1 MKMKKPN
8 NEIVNAIFSD
18 ISVNYN
24 VVQDVVVISS
34 DRLELIFRDF
44 RKSIIDNTKWEL
56 PLGTFITSLITL
68 SASDFQNFLN
78 IKAIYWESIFWLIML
93 ISLVILVT
101 GLVRLLI
108 KLTIIKNPINHYL
121 NLALQ
126 NKSNIVTKATK
137 NSSKNSDTVKVK
149 RVYITISKHVTV
161 DDLKELKMLML
172 ESKGRSPVS
181 LVFEEGN
188 RKVDL
193 KIKVKSSETFFR
205 KVSEI
210 LSETKAADDIDI
222 PF

>member
-1 MKMKKPN
+1 MKKPN